1 MNPIMKKNLPLNLD
15 SHNRT
20 TVGKV
25 NWEQIEENI
34 SSKSFLFER
43 EIAFFSHSEKIM
55 NECSIEFNSSNIT
68 FKTYTDF
75 NSALRGGVSV
85 TADIV
90 VLADSFAS
98 ASRANFAKLLQKR
111 TNRNLQVIITDNYS
125 VDELVGAIHER
136 VAKLNQTETRGVLVE
151 NIIQSR
157 IEPEPSEQQ
166 EHSGTDRIMNE
177 NDFRDLL
184 NRELSGTENFAP
196 ETMLAKAIEVIKEIN

>member
-1 MNPIMKKNLPLNLD
+1 MTKPPPLNLD
-15 SHNRT
+15 TYNRSS
-20 TVGKV
+20 VGKV

-34 SSKSFLFER
+34 SSRSFLFER
-43 EIAFFSHSEKIM
+43 EIAFFSRSEKIM
-55 NECSIEFNSSNIT
+55 NECSIEFNSPYIT

-75 NSALRGGVSV
+75 NSALRGGASI
-85 TADIV
+85 TAEII

-111 TNRNLQVIITDNYS
+111 TTRNLQLIIIDNYS
-125 VDELVGAIHER
+125 VDNLVSVIEER
-136 VAKLNQTETRGVLVE
+136 LAKLNQIQTRGVVVE

-157 IEPEPSEQQ
+157 IEPEPSEQK
-166 EHSGTDRIMNE
+166 EHSDPDRIMDE
-177 NDFRDLL
+177 KDFRDLL

>member
-1 MNPIMKKNLPLNLD
+1 MKNPLSLNLG
-15 SHNRT
+15 SHNRSI
-20 TVGKV
+20 VGEV

-34 SSKSFLFER
+34 SSNSFLFER
-43 EIAFFSHSEKIM
+43 EIVFFSHSEEVM

-75 NSALRGGVSV
+75 NNALRRGIPV

-90 VLADSFAS
+90 VLVDSFAS

-111 TNRNLQVIITDNYS
+111 TTRNLQVIISDNYS
-125 VDELVGAIHER
+125 VDELVGAIQER
-136 VAKLNQTETRGVLVE
+136 LEKLNQLETRGVVVE